1 MDTLER
7 FNAYT
12 MVRDDP
18 NGWDYLTTFE
28 QKI

>member
-18 NGWDYLTTFE
+18 QRLGLSHTSRTA
-28 QKI
+28 